1 MLVDDDEPDVDELHA
16 AAGEVKRH
24 LSPQSAAWARA
35 TSTRPWS
42 AACVQI
48 STARSAVEFAYQ
60 SRPRWATKG
69 GGSAG
74 YEAQLVSQ
82 D

>member
-1 MLVDDDEPDVDELHA
+1 MLVVDDEPDVDELHA
-16 AAGEVKRH
+16 AVGEVKPH
-24 LSPQSAAWARA
+24 LSPQGADLGARDVDEA
-35 TSTRPWS
+35 LECNMRTVKHSSDGYGVW
-42 AACVQI
+42 V
-48 STARSAVEFAYQ
+48 Q

-82 D
+82 N